1 MSRRQIYLKR
11 ISKVSS
17 LPVLDRVSSEI
28 KFILARLKFC
38 LELDS
43 NFQGKRI
50 VSTLIILP
58 VKNKMYQERNRDRS
72 CQVTSFVTYAKFY
85 QAPRIGILF
94 NNISNYKF
102 QGFSSMI
109 SKKSR

>member
-1 MSRRQIYLKR
+1 MGFYARFCEQMSRRQIYLKR

-17 LPVLDRVSSEI
+17 LPVLDRVSSKI

-58 VKNKMYQERNRDRS
+58 TLKIKCIKKETEIV
-72 CQVTSFVTYAKFY
+72 VAK
-85 QAPRIGILF
+85 
-94 NNISNYKF
+94 
-102 QGFSSMI
+102 
-109 SKKSR
+109 

>member
-43 NFQGKRI
+43 NFQGERI

-58 VKNKMYQERNRDRS
+58 ALKIKCQENRNRS

-94 NNISNYKF
+94 NNFRITNFKDF
-102 QGFSSMI
+102 L
-109 SKKSR
+109 R

>member
-43 NFQGKRI
+43 NFQGERI
-50 VSTLIILP
+50 STLIILP
-58 VKNKMYQERNRDRS
+58 ALKIKCIKKETEIV
-72 CQVTSFVTYAKFY
+72 VAK
-85 QAPRIGILF
+85 
-94 NNISNYKF
+94 
-102 QGFSSMI
+102 
-109 SKKSR
+109 